1 LTEHR
6 LPDSNINR
14 SAYDAMN
21 RRTTETLFDG
31 RTVTYSYTATGMR
44 ASATD
49 ERGSTTYAYDALD
62 RLIGVSLPTGMT
74 AGYAYDADGR
84 RVESLLGSQVTH
96 SLWDEASQYGDVILE
111 TDGDG
116 DVLAS
121 YVLGGMNLL
130 SQTHAGETS
139 YFSRDALGSTRA
151 LTDASGTVTDTY
163 SYTAFG
169 ELFAQTGSTTNRYLF
184 TGQQYDPATG
194 LYSMRARYY
203 DPSIG
208 RFLTRDTYP
217 VNYNDPVELNRY
229 VYVANDPVNAMDPS
243 GQSALV
249 DFGLRL
255 TMAGVKGA
263 ATGALTGSLGG
274 SFFYIAAGMG
284 FCGQNVQDW
293 ALSLTSL
300 ERAQYLAQSA
310 AIGAAFGGVAGIAAA
325 ISPAAAG
332 YAGAVMGGIGLGSSV
347 YDSITNGWNACNV
360 LGAVLSIG
368 GGLAGGGTT
377 FNVEIPKFGL
387 LLGPE
392 GVTVWGLTTQIVPI
406 TISSGTGAITI
417 GNVFTFSSGGGGSS
431 KQPLQPG
438 ESGRFGDLN
447 ARRVTGDNL
456 TPHHMPQDA
465 AGFTSREN
473 GGALVLPND
482 EHVQTRTFGARGAR
496 VNRDEVG
503 LPFGVRLQRDID
515 DVRAIALRFHGN
527 RTFYDE
533 GIRNLLEYYRI
544 NFPQFDS
551 RSIS

>member
-203 DPSIG
+203 DPSVG
-208 RFLTRDTYP
+208 RFLTRDTFP

-229 VYVANDPVNAMDPS
+229 GYVANDPVNAIDPTGMLLVETGAQTRES
-243 GQSALV
+243 AAHAQAQAIVNQAFVSAARRAAIRALILIGPVVAAPIFVLVSDLFRGLLEEVLLSSPSPTTDISPETNPDAQSEGTQPDTKTDERDDEEENRILLYHYTFAENMPSILAK
-249 DFGLRL
+249 GLRPSLRPPLGRDAHHGEGQYLTDLTPEESSTTTRFRHAYALTTGRFYWGPPPNPPRPVGWIEFAIPRDQVKYIQPLFGRRFPHRSIYLYETAL
-255 TMAGVKGA
+255 TMPLV
-263 ATGALTGSLGG
+263 SLGFTG
-274 SFFYIAAGMG
+274 R
-284 FCGQNVQDW
+284 
-293 ALSLTSL
+293 T
-300 ERAQYLAQSA
+300 
-310 AIGAAFGGVAGIAAA
+310 GIV
-325 ISPAAAG
+325 I
-332 YAGAVMGGIGLGSSV
+332 
-347 YDSITNGWNACNV
+347 
-360 LGAVLSIG
+360 
-368 GGLAGGGTT
+368 
-377 FNVEIPKFGL
+377 F
-387 LLGPE
+387 
-392 GVTVWGLTTQIVPI
+392 
-406 TISSGTGAITI
+406 
-417 GNVFTFSSGGGGSS
+417 
-431 KQPLQPG
+431 QP
-438 ESGRFGDLN
+438 
-447 ARRVTGDNL
+447 
-456 TPHHMPQDA
+456 
-465 AGFTSREN
+465 SR
-473 GGALVLPND
+473 
-482 EHVQTRTFGARGAR
+482 T
-496 VNRDEVG
+496 
-503 LPFGVRLQRDID
+503 
-515 DVRAIALRFHGN
+515 
-527 RTFYDE
+527 
-533 GIRNLLEYYRI
+533 GIR
-544 NFPQFDS
+544 
-551 RSIS
+551 